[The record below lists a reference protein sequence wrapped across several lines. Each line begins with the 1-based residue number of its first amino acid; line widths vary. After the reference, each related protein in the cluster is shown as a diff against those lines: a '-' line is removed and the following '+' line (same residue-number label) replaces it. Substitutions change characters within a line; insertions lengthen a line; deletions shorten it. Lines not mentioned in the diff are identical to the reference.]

1 MVAGVL
7 SALVGAGTIG
17 AFIYSSRSAAVPRA
31 AKTVLIV
38 CGVLAAGLMFA
49 QAFMFFNFAKAMD
62 SGGTIAW
69 LAPQAVLANIL
80 LWCAVSVLAA
90 YKHDRDKRKH
100 GQDIAR

>member
-1 MVAGVL
+1 ML
-7 SALVGAGTIG
+7 GAGTVG

-31 AKTVLIV
+31 AKTVLVV

-49 QAFMFFNFAKAMD
+49 QAFMYFNVAKAID
-62 SGGTIAW
+62 HGGIIAW

-80 LWCAVSVLAA
+80 LWCAVNVVAA